1 MRDCPATFWA
11 ACGPDL
17 RRRGFAGGPGFPFPY
32 CRGRF
37 WALSRRAFKYWG
49 IRRSA
54 GAAVGQRPRS
64 YSSTYMLSTC
74 SAGSAWLPAA
84 NFKNSTFPEDATFR
98 EIPPRTSSSDS
109 DELAR
114 GGISRKVAPSGKVD
128 FSEPGGF
135 SDVRVH
141 VRAAERALGGA
152 RPGCSA
158 ASRSLPSTSAPL
170 IGIYTDQWQGN
181 AQQAP
186 RGCRASEPRLP
197 SPRSATPC
205 FAATWPPLP
214 PGPPGGK

>member
-1 MRDCPATFWA
+1 MCVS
-11 ACGPDL
+11 
-17 RRRGFAGGPGFPFPY
+17 
-32 CRGRF
+32 GR
-37 WALSRRAFKYWG
+37 
-49 IRRSA
+49 
-54 GAAVGQRPRS
+54 
-64 YSSTYMLSTC
+64 
-74 SAGSAWLPAA
+74 PAA
-84 NFKNSTFPEDATFR
+84 GRPEAGRRPAWRPAAGRPAGRPGRGNPNFKKSTFPEDATFR
-98 EIPPRTSSSDS
+98 EIPPRMSSSDS
-109 DELAR
+109 DELVR

-186 RGCRASEPRLP
+186 RGLAAERPGRDCRAPARQPRA
-197 SPRSATPC
+197 SR
-205 FAATWPPLP
+205 P
-214 PGPPGGK
+214 PGPPSPPARRAANENKSAGEKKARKGKGKDKKKYF

>member
-1 MRDCPATFWA
+1 MSSPVV
-11 ACGPDL
+11 
-17 RRRGFAGGPGFPFPY
+17 GFLEKSHPREKLIF
-32 CRGRF
+32 
-37 WALSRRAFKYWG
+37 
-49 IRRSA
+49 
-54 GAAVGQRPRS
+54 GAR
-64 YSSTYMLSTC
+64 
-74 SAGSAWLPAA
+74 
-84 NFKNSTFPEDATFR
+84 
-98 EIPPRTSSSDS
+98 
-109 DELAR
+109 
-114 GGISRKVAPSGKVD
+114 
-128 FSEPGGF
+128 GF

-205 FAATWPPLP
+205 LAATWPPLP